1 MAELNDNDNALRT
14 VTLESVA
21 EYLRCD
27 SQRLATALRRLTVLA
42 VNDYPCAVY
51 TDSAG
56 CRGAQPDA

>member
-1 MAELNDNDNALRT
+1 MAVNEESIPLRE
-14 VTLESVA
+14 VPIEQVA
-21 EYLRCD
+21 AYLRCD
-27 SQRLATALRRLTVLA
+27 AQRLATALRRLTVLA